1 MLTIARGTCHV
12 IFIYDIAFAID
23 LNEAERRISSATRET
38 LKHKRRAPQYF
49 EYSPA
54 PLRIAQAAERV
65 GIDETFATDPQVELV
80 VYDFGAV
87 TVIYRIDLSR
97 DGSRLLNLSEELY
110 ENKQLLADSRHRVQD
125 VLKVIEPALTKAN
138 ISSFVEDYVI
148 FQVEAF
154 TEPIAIED
162 LTTHHAAQIAQILRA
177 ESRELSADEITDA
190 TSNRISFGR
199 DDVVI
204 VDWNAALVVDTEA
217 EDVLT
222 VLEFA
227 NVELLEMR
235 FLDQRLDDA
244 LDLAYDRLSKRSQKW
259 YQFRS
264 HPSDLRDISQW
275 QVDSAIL
282 FEGVNNVLKLLGDQY
297 LARLYRLVAQRFHLA
312 DWDVSILRKLET
324 LEGIYQKI
332 SDQMVSRRME
342 VLEWIIIFLIAISII
357 LPLLSQ
363 NVH

>member
-1 MLTIARGTCHV
+1 MLSIARGTCYS
-12 IFIYDIAFAID
+12 IFVYDIAFAID

-38 LKHKRRAPQYF
+38 IKHKRRAPQYF

-54 PLRIAQAAERV
+54 PLRIAEGTQRV
-65 GIDETFATDPQVELV
+65 RIDESFETDSQVELV

-87 TVIYRIDLSR
+87 TVIYRMDIRGDS
-97 DGSRLLNLSEELY
+97 SRLLTLSENLY
-110 ENKQLLADSRHRVQD
+110 ENKTLLAESRR
-125 VLKVIEPALTKAN
+125 KVEDLFKMIQPALTKAN

-148 FQVEAF
+148 FQIQAF
-154 TEPIAIED
+154 GENVAIDD
-162 LTTHHAAQIAQILRA
+162 LTTRYAAHVTQILRA
-177 ESRELSADEITDA
+177 EAREPSADEIKDA
-190 TSNRISFGR
+190 TSHCISFGQN
-199 DDVVI
+199 DIVV
-204 VDWNAALVVDTEA
+204 VDWYAALVVDAEA

-227 NVELLEMR
+227 NVELLEVR

-244 LDLAYDRLSKRSQKW
+244 LSLAYERLSKRSNRW
-259 YQFRS
+259 FQFRS
-264 HPSDLRDISQW
+264 APDLREISQW

-297 LARLYRLVAQRFHLA
+297 LARLYRLVAQRFHLP
-312 DWDVSILRKLET
+312 DWDRSILRKLET

-332 SDQMVSRRME
+332 SDQIVSRRME

-357 LPLLSQ
+357 LPFVSQ